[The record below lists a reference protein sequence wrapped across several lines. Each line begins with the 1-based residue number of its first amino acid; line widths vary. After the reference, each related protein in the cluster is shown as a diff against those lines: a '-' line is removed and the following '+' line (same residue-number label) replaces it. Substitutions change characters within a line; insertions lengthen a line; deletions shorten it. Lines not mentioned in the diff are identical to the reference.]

1 MKKFELTSEFITN
14 IFGTKLFR
22 IKALCEFGNV
32 KAGELGGF
40 LEKEENLSNDGDAW
54 VYGNA
59 SVSGDARV
67 SGDAWVYGNARVSG
81 NASVSGD
88 ARVSGNARVY
98 GDAEVSGDA
107 SVSGNARVSGD
118 ASVSGNARVYGD
130 AEVSGDA
137 SVSGNARVYGDA
149 EVSGNAR
156 VSGNAEVSGDAW
168 VYGNTDYA
176 TAKGFGSEYRNTT
189 FFRGKDGDIKVVCG
203 CFYGNLEEF
212 RTKVKETHKD
222 TKKAKEYLMLADLME
237 YRFSEE

>member
-59 SVSGDARV
+59 S
-67 SGDAWVYGNARVSG
+67 
-81 NASVSGD
+81 
-88 ARVSGNARVY
+88 
-98 GDAEVSGDA
+98 
-107 SVSGNARVSGD
+107 
-118 ASVSGNARVYGD
+118 
-130 AEVSGDA
+130 
-137 SVSGNARVYGDA
+137 
-149 EVSGNAR
+149 
-156 VSGNAEVSGDAW
+156 VSGDAW

>member
-59 SVSGDARV
+59 SVSGDAWVYGNASVSGDARV
-67 SGDAWVYGNARVSG
+67 SGDAWVSGNARVSG

-88 ARVSGNARVY
+88 AR
-98 GDAEVSGDA
+98 
-107 SVSGNARVSGD
+107 
-118 ASVSGNARVYGD
+118 VSGNARVYGD